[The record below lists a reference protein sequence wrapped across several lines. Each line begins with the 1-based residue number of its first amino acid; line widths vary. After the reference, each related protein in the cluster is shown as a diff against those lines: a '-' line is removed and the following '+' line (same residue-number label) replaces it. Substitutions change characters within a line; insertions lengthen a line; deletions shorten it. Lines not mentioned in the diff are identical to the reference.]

1 MSWVDLLDIQT
12 SVEKNVVSS
21 CFHSYLWLMKHTC
34 ALSLLFLGRQSWRS
48 TPTFSSF
55 KSQINL
61 IHIELNQIP
70 WWEPIPNLPFRSHK
84 STFRSHR
91 LKINTISQR
100 SKPPCFFHS
109 SSWSE
114 SAQPIW
120 YHLNPPGVTTTP
132 WRFAVFLCFFFL
144 GDPRFRAWLVPGRK
158 AIHDFW
164 SFNGIFFPSWNNW
177 PIVNTSNGP
186 SNLTSTS
193 IQTYP
198 FLKNTDVWYIL
209 VTTKNLSWSNLA
221 PVTDTFCDFTIPKNI
236 ALE

>member
-34 ALSLLFLGRQSWRS
+34 ALSLVFLGRPSWRS
-48 TPTFSSF
+48 TPTFSSL

-61 IHIELNQIP
+61 IQIEFNQIL
-70 WWEPIPNLPFRSHK
+70 WWEPIPNLPFAAIDQK
-84 STFRSHR
+84 LTQF
-91 LKINTISQR
+91 LNDQN
-100 SKPPCFFHS
+100 PCFFSTHLHGVNLHNPS
-109 SSWSE
+109 DMIWTPQE
-114 SAQPIW
+114 SRP
-120 YHLNPPGVTTTP
+120 HRGVSP
-132 WRFAVFLCFFFL
+132 FLLCFFFL

-158 AIHDFW
+158 AIHNFW
-164 SFNGIFFPSWNNW
+164 SFNGNFSFLKHLTKK
-177 PIVNTSNGP
+177 NTSNGP

-193 IQTYP
+193 IQSYP

-221 PVTDTFCDFTIPKNI
+221 PVTDTFCDFTIPKRI
-236 ALE
+236 ALQ

>member
-1 MSWVDLLDIQT
+1 MRT
-12 SVEKNVVSS
+12 HPK
-21 CFHSYLWLMKHTC
+21 
-34 ALSLLFLGRQSWRS
+34 S
-48 TPTFSSF
+48 T
-55 KSQINL
+55 
-61 IHIELNQIP
+61 
-70 WWEPIPNLPFRSHK
+70 FRSHK

-91 LKINTISQR
+91 LKIITQCLNDQN
-100 SKPPCFFHS
+100 PCFFTHLHGVNLHNPS
-109 SSWSE
+109 DM
-114 SAQPIW
+114 IW
-120 YHLNPPGVTTTP
+120 YDLNPPGVTTTP

-186 SNLTSTS
+186 SNFTSTS
-193 IQTYP
+193 IQSYP
-198 FLKNTDVWYIL
+198 FLKNTDVLYIL

-221 PVTDTFCDFTIPKNI
+221 PVTDTSRDFTIPKRI